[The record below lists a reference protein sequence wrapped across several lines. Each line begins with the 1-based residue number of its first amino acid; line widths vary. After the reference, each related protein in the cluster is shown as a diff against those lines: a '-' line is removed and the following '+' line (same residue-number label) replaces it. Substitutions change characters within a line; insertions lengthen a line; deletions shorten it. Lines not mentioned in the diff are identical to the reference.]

1 MSDLKDD
8 KLAYL
13 LKIVVENYVEKWE
26 PVGSKFLHTLD
37 VLDFA
42 PSTLRKYLNILEKEG
57 LVYQSYSNSGRI
69 PTIEGMSKYLDEII
83 NQEDQKAYDIE
94 LNQTR
99 ISLKYIVEQIS
110 SITDGA
116 VVWLLENDEYYYLG
130 INNLLK
136 DAINQDEYNI
146 TKEIVKLIEQKEII
160 GFLNKRIVKKNQVY
174 YTFIW
179 EENNLISCLYCKVD
193 INWYDAIVAI
203 LGSMRVDYEK
213 NCRILQTVLRMIWV

>member
-1 MSDLKDD
+1 MSELKND

-26 PVGSKFLHTLD
+26 PVGSKFLHTLE

-83 NQEDQKAYDIE
+83 NQEDQKVYNIE

-146 TKEIVKLIEQKEII
+146 TKEIVKLIEQREII
-160 GFLNKRIVKKNQVY
+160 VFLNKRIVKKNQVY

-179 EENNLISCLYCKVD
+179 EENSLISCLYCKID
-193 INWYDAIVAI
+193 INWYDAIIAI

>member
-1 MSDLKDD
+1 MGEMKND

-83 NQEDQKAYDIE
+83 NQDNQKSYELDI
-94 LNQTR
+94 NQTR

-136 DAINQDEYNI
+136 DVIDPDEYNI
-146 TKEIVKLIEQKEII
+146 TREIIKLIEQKEII
-160 GFLNKRIVKKNQVY
+160 WFLNKRVVKKNQVY

-179 EENNLISCLYCKVD
+179 EDSSVISCLYCKVD
-193 INWYDAIVAI
+193 INGFDAVIAI